1 MAIPVKTTNNEL
13 VLKLKFDEENTLGI
27 NKNIANGFNIPPDK
41 YNKAAN

>member
-27 NKNIANGFNIPPDK
+27 NKNITKGLTMPPVK
-41 YNKAAN
+41 